1 MHRHALVQQQI
12 VLLQILL
19 SHHSVLSQFRFV
31 LLFLRQSNVRY
42 HEVPLLMIGDSLA
55 QIFHCHLFHNFR
67 SFLSVFAILFGF
79 ADESVEPSVPFGLK
93 LQMRRFLRF
102 QNSAHLTGSCRK
114 NQVDLP
120 PARIHTLKAANTL
133 HSLLLP
139 HSMPE
144 IHLCPTVPLPVPTI
158 HRSIPASYTLQPE
171 TMFAPDYCPIFWHP
185 LHTMNFLL
193 HKTYSIFLPTLLF
206 LPAILASVCKQIL
219 VWDQS
224 MSHQIYV
231 LIWDDFL
238 SHQAAQYCV
247 LRS

>member
-1 MHRHALVQQQI
+1 
-12 VLLQILL
+12 
-19 SHHSVLSQFRFV
+19 
-31 LLFLRQSNVRY
+31 
-42 HEVPLLMIGDSLA
+42 MIGDSLA
-55 QIFHCHLFHNFR
+55 QIFHCHLFHNFY
-67 SFLSVFAILFGF
+67 SFLFASAILFEF
-79 ADESVEPSVPFGLK
+79 ADESDEPSMLFCLE
-93 LQMRRFLRF
+93 LRMQLFLHLL
-102 QNSAHLTGSCRK
+102 NSAHPIDSCRK
-114 NQVDLP
+114 NQADLP
-120 PARIHTLKAANTL
+120 PSRIHTLKAANTL

-144 IHLCPTVPLPVPTI
+144 IPLCPTVPLPVPTI
-158 HRSIPASYTLQPE
+158 PRSIPASYTLQPE
-171 TMFAPDYCPIFWHP
+171 TMFAPNYCPIFWHP

-206 LPAILASVCKQIL
+206 LLSILASVCKQIL